1 MQHPSSD
8 PRPRPAVTLFRW
20 PAALLF
26 ALCLLLGPVPALR
39 SQTSTGEISVNISD
53 ASGALVPGATVTVTG
68 SETGNL
74 LRTLTTNER
83 GTATVPLLPP
93 GSYDIAVNM
102 QGFKSAVRKAVTV
115 SAGSILSLP
124 IQLETG
130 SSSES
135 ITVSGEAPLLEEK
148 SSTLGQVVN
157 EQQIQTLPLNGRNY
171 LSLANLTPGAI
182 PASGSRDQTFSAYGN
197 TGLQNAFLLDGAR
210 NENYL
215 RGLDNRARDMI
226 RPPLDALAEFTVQ
239 TSNTSAEFGAA
250 AGGVVS
256 AVTKTGTNSLHGSAY
271 EFLRN
276 DNLDATNYFALPGTK
291 PLLVRNQYGG
301 SVGGPIIKDKLWAF
315 GAYEGVHNR
324 SEGAA
329 TSTIP
334 TPAQRAGSYGSTPIY
349 DPATTRANPSGSGY
363 IRDLFPNNTIPT
375 NRLNALGQRMMSLY
389 PVSNVDGSSSLFKS
403 LAPQRQDSKNG
414 VVRGDYQA
422 SSRDSIFG
430 RYSIARSSML
440 AASPLAQPAQSAAD
454 RNIDS
459 TSAGVGY
466 TRTISPT
473 LVNEFRFT
481 WTTINMHQDSTLAR
495 DEIIPGSLDPR
506 VTSGIPVFNVS
517 GYASLGSQPG
527 CCSNSPLVK
536 TSGVWDWSDNISKS
550 FGSHVFK
557 FGTEFMLIRPSTF
570 ATSNGRSS
578 FGFSGVFTQN
588 PQARS
593 GTGSPV
599 ADLLLGSANS
609 LTTGTI
615 AEAIERGW
623 FGSGYFQDQW
633 TVSRQLT
640 LNFGIRYEYSSPYIE
655 TQNRMA
661 NFILD
666 VGDPLYGQLIQSGNS
681 ARPRALIDRDLNNWA
696 PRVGFAWR
704 SNRVKDLVV
713 RGSYGIF
720 YGQDQGTGVTN
731 RMTSNPPS
739 FGYGAQTIS
748 SDQLF
753 PSSGFVLVDGATITR
768 PTPIKPADFVLN
780 PAATAT
786 LVSWPERP
794 KTPYVQQWSLSM
806 QKQLPMNLLAEVNYV
821 GNHGV
826 QVFGI
831 GEGNQPLTLGSTT
844 VVSRR
849 PLAQYTRA
857 SVKALGNWNMSSY
870 NGLSAKLE
878 RRFGAGLSL
887 LTTFTYGHALDY
899 QNAALDLCDGCG
911 SGTTIQDNYNRK
923 ANYASSDND
932 VRLRY
937 VVAASFEA
945 PFGHGKRFL
954 SQNKAAS
961 AALGGWRLA
970 VIFQTQTGL
979 ALTPGLS
986 FDSANA
992 GTTSR
997 PNRTC
1002 DGKLSG
1008 GNAQRWFDTSCFSV
1022 PTSYVFGNSGR
1033 NVLRAPGVQTVD
1045 LSLQRDFRIR
1055 PDHPQ
1060 ILQFRAEGFN
1070 SLNHPQLGAPGLTV
1084 GNATYGVITGT
1095 ASDNRQLQLGLRFTF

>member
-1 MQHPSSD
+1 MQPFQIES
-8 PRPRPAVTLFRW
+8 RLR
-20 PAALLF
+20 PAALIFLF
-26 ALCLLLGPVPALR
+26 AALLAPPLAA
-39 SQTSTGEISVNISD
+39 QTSTGEISVSVTD
-53 ASGALVPGATVTVTG
+53 ASGAVVPAASVSVTG
-68 SETGNL
+68 SETGNV
-74 LRTLTTNER
+74 LRTLSTNER
-83 GTATVPLLPP
+83 GLASVPLLPP
-93 GSYDIAVNM
+93 GSYDISVNL
-102 QGFKSAVRKAVTV
+102 QGFKTALRKGITV
-115 SAGSILSLP
+115 SAGSIVSLP
-124 IQLETG
+124 LQLETG
-130 SSSES
+130 NASES

-148 SSTLGQVVN
+148 SATLGHVVN

-239 TSNTSAEFGAA
+239 TSNFSAEFGAA

-256 AVTKTGTNSLHGSAY
+256 AVTKAGTNSYHGSAY
-271 EFLRN
+271 DFLRN
-276 DNLDATNYFALPGTK
+276 DNLDAINYFALAGSK

-301 SVGGPIIKDKLWAF
+301 SIGGPIKRDKLWAF

-334 TPAQRAGSYGSTPIY
+334 TPAQRSGVYGSTAIY

-363 IRDLFPNNTIPT
+363 IRDVFANNTVPT
-375 NRLNALGQRMMSLY
+375 SRINALGQRMLNLY
-389 PVSNVDGSSSLFKS
+389 PVSNVPGSPNLFKS
-403 LAPQRQDSKNG
+403 LPPQLQTSKNG
-414 VVRGDYQA
+414 VARGDWQA
-422 SSRDSIFG
+422 SSRDSVFG
-430 RYSIARSSML
+430 RYSIARSSLL
-440 AASPLAQPAQSAAD
+440 ASSGLAEPAQSRAD

-459 TSAGVGY
+459 TSAGIGY
-466 TRTISPT
+466 TRTLSPT
-473 LVNEFRFT
+473 LINEFRFT
-481 WTTINMHQDSTLAR
+481 WTALNMHQDLTLPR

-506 VTSGIPVFNVS
+506 ITSGIPSFNVS
-517 GYASLGSQPG
+517 GFAGLGAQPG
-527 CCSNSPLVK
+527 CCGNNPLQK
-536 TSGVWDWSDNISKS
+536 TSGVWDWSDNVSKS
-550 FGSHVFK
+550 MGAHVLK
-557 FGTEFMLIRPSTF
+557 FGGEFMLIRPSTF
-570 ATSNGRSS
+570 AASNGRAS

-588 PQARS
+588 PQGRS

-599 ADLLLGSANS
+599 ADLLMGNANS

-655 TQNRMA
+655 TLNRMA

-666 VGDPLYGQLIQSGNS
+666 PSDPMYGQLIQAGNAS
-681 ARPRALIDRDLNNWA
+681 RPRALVDRDLNNWA

-704 SNRVKDLVV
+704 SAKVKDLVV
-713 RGSYGIF
+713 RGSFGIF
-720 YGQDQGTGVTN
+720 YGQDQGTGITN

-753 PSSGFVLVDGATITR
+753 PSSGFVLADGASITR
-768 PTPIKPADFVLN
+768 PDPIDPSAFVLN

-786 LVSWPERP
+786 LVSWPQRP
-794 KTPYVQQWSLSM
+794 KTPYVQQWSLSI
-806 QKQLPMNLLAEVNYV
+806 QKQLPMNLLAEINYV

-826 QVFGI
+826 QAFGI
-831 GEGNQPLTLGSTT
+831 GEGNQPMVLASTT

-870 NGLSAKLE
+870 NGMSAKLE
-878 RRFGAGLSL
+878 RRFGSGIAM
-887 LTTFTYGHALDY
+887 LTTFTYGHALDL
-899 QNAALDLCDGCG
+899 QNPALDLCDGCG
-911 SGTTIQDNYNRK
+911 SGGTIQDNYNRR
-923 ANYASSDND
+923 ANWASSDND
-932 VRLRY
+932 VRMRY
-937 VVAASFEA
+937 VLAGSFDS
-945 PFGHGKRFL
+945 PFGRGKRYL
-954 SQNKAAS
+954 AQNRVGS
-961 AALGGWRLA
+961 AALGGWRVA
-970 VIFQTQTGL
+970 VIFQAQTGL
-979 ALTPGLS
+979 PLTPGLS

-997 PNRTC
+997 PNRVC
-1002 DGKLSG
+1002 DGNIDG
-1008 GNAQRWFDTSCFSV
+1008 GTAQRWFDTSCFAV

-1033 NVLRAPGVQTVD
+1033 NVLRAPGRQQLD
-1045 LSLQRDFRIR
+1045 LSLQRDFRLR

-1070 SLNHPQLGAPGLTV
+1070 ALNHPQLGAPGLVV
-1084 GNATYGVITGT
+1084 GNATYGAITGT